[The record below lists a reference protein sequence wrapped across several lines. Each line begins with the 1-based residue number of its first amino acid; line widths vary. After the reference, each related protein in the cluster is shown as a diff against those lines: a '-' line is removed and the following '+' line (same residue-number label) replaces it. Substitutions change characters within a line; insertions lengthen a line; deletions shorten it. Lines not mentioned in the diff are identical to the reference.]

1 MNHSGQKRGPAI
13 FEHYFEEA
21 APHPFDFRATAQE
34 HGWVALRPFGW
45 HPDTAEL
52 SRIHRLEGGQ
62 VVRVCMLANGP
73 AAQPGVSVRVE
84 AATALGPAEQVEI
97 RRAVRRMLRL
107 DEDLSEMYELM
118 ARINGHSLR
127 LTPGA
132 GRLLRCPS
140 LFEDIVYTICTTNIT
155 WSGTKR
161 MVERL
166 VTRLGEPFPGQSEL
180 QAFPTAGAIAAAGPE
195 FLKQE
200 AGLGYRSGYVWELA
214 TAIAEKR
221 LDLSS
226 YEDPALPTED
236 LYRSLRRI
244 KGIGE
249 YAAATILMLL
259 GRYERLAIDSELK
272 AFVARKYLA
281 GQPGTD
287 AEIRAIYAPWGKW
300 QYLAYW
306 FDTPPAG

>member
-1 MNHSGQKRGPAI
+1 MNHSGQKHGPAI
-13 FEHYFEEA
+13 IEHYLEEA
-21 APHPFDFRATAQE
+21 TPHPFDFEATAQE
-34 HGWVALRPFGW
+34 HGWVALHPFGW

-62 VVRVCMLANGP
+62 VVRVRMQGNGP
-73 AAQPGVSVRVE
+73 VVGVRVE
-84 AATALGPAEQVEI
+84 ATAPLGPAEQAEI
-97 RRAVRRMLRL
+97 RRGVRRMLRL
-107 DEDLSEMYELM
+107 DEDLSEMYGLM

-140 LFEDIVYTICTTNIT
+140 LFEDMVCTICTTNIT

-166 VTRLGEPFPGQSEL
+166 VTRLGEPFPGQPEL
-180 QAFPTAGAIAAAGPE
+180 QAFPSAEAIAAAGPAI
-195 FLKQE
+195 LKQE
-200 AGLGYRSGYVWELA
+200 AGLGYRSNYVWELA
-214 TAIAEKR
+214 TNIAEKH

-226 YEDPALPTED
+226 LEDPALPTED

-259 GRYERLAIDSELK
+259 GRYERLAIDSEMK

-306 FDTPPAG
+306 FDAPPTG

>member
-1 MNHSGQKRGPAI
+1 MNHRAQKKAPAI
-13 FEHYFEEA
+13 IEHHLEEV
-21 APHPFDFRATAQE
+21 APPPFDFEATALE
-34 HGWVALRPFGW
+34 HGWVALHPFLWRPEA
-45 HPDTAEL
+45 AEL
-52 SRIHRLEGGQ
+52 SRVHRLESGQ
-62 VVRVCMLANGP
+62 VVRVCMQGKGSDT
-73 AAQPGVSVRVE
+73 QPVVGIRVE
-84 AATALGPAEQVEI
+84 AAALLGPAEEAEI

-107 DEDLSEMYELM
+107 DEDLSELYGLM
-118 ARINGHSLR
+118 ARLNGRSLR
-127 LTPGA
+127 LKPGA

-140 LFEDIVYTICTTNIT
+140 LFEDMVCTICTTNIT

-166 VTRLGEPFPGQSEL
+166 VARLGEPFPGLPEL
-180 QAFPTAGAIAAAGPE
+180 QAFPTPEAIMAAGPE

-214 TAIAEKR
+214 RDVAEKR

-226 YEDPALPTED
+226 LENSDQPAEV

-259 GRYERLAIDSELK
+259 GRYERLAIDTEMK

-306 FDTPPAG
+306 FDSPHPG

>member
-13 FEHYFEEA
+13 VEHYFEEA

-62 VVRVCMLANGP
+62 VVRVCMLGNGP